1 MTALD
6 MRPADADDPL
16 ADYYPEGPGFGAA
29 ANPGDAPAG
38 EEPEIGRAHV

>member
-38 EEPEIGRAHV
+38 EEQIGRAHV